1 MEYLYRVGAIN
12 RGGRNYLLRLYPIQR
27 GLEYLP
33 GQFINILYSNLE
45 RSYSIASHPSYP
57 YLELFITNIGGAFTS
72 KLDELYGKEVIIKGP
87 YGRFTYHNQ
96 KSAVFISTGSGIA
109 PIMSILRHIYSSE
122 LEGDFYLFSSFRFRE
137 ENLYESEL
145 RLMSRLGLNIDI
157 RYTGEGDSRFNIEDF
172 VEYKEMDM
180 YLCGNREFIMNIVR
194 ELKPRRVFVETWG

>member
-1 MEYLYRVGAIN
+1 
-12 RGGRNYLLRLYPIQR
+12 
-27 GLEYLP
+27 
-33 GQFINILYSNLE
+33 
-45 RSYSIASHPSYP
+45 
-57 YLELFITNIGGAFTS
+57 S
-72 KLDELYGKEVIIKGP
+72 KLDELYGKEVIVKGP

-172 VEYKEMDM
+172 REYKEIDM